1 MRANFGEHF
10 KLTIF
15 GESHGAAIG
24 VVIDGLP
31 AGAEI
36 DETYIA
42 RQMARRAPGNDPTAT
57 ARKEA
62 DAVRILSG
70 VYNGRATGAPLC
82 AMIENTNTRSGDYK
96 NIAASMRPGHA
107 DYAGY
112 VKYNGYNDPRGG
124 GHFSGRLTAPLVFAG
139 SVARALLKEKGVTI
153 GAHIACIADVN
164 DEPFDSVNV
173 DAQTLDWLAGSRF
186 PLLFPEKEEDM
197 RRAVASAREAQDSV
211 GGVIECAAVGVP
223 AGIGSP
229 FFGSVES
236 VVSQLAFSIPAVKAV
251 EFGDGMAFAGMRGSQ
266 ANDPMRMEE
275 ERVICTSNHN
285 GGVTGGITNGM
296 PIVFRVAV
304 KPTPSIAQEQQTVD
318 VVKREN
324 APLVITG
331 RHDPCIVPRA
341 AVVVESILA
350 IALCELMMDDA
361 AQKAMEETI
370 GGRLGLCPK
379 PRQGTGFPAPSTTL
393 SRSDS

>member
-15 GESHGAAIG
+15 GESHGPAIG

-31 AGAEI
+31 AGARI
-36 DETYIA
+36 DEDYIA

-70 VYNGRATGAPLC
+70 VLNGRATGAPLC
-82 AMIENTNTRSGDYK
+82 AVIENTNTRSGDYK

-112 VKYNGYNDPRGG
+112 VKYNGMNDPRGG

-139 SVARALLKEKGVTI
+139 SVARLLLQEKGVTI
-153 GAHIACIADVN
+153 GAHIAAIADAA
-164 DEPFDSVNV
+164 DERFDPVNV
-173 DAQTLDWLAGSRF
+173 DAWTLCKLTESRF
-186 PLLFPEKEEDM
+186 PLLCPEKEAAM
-197 RRAVASAREAQDSV
+197 REAVAAARAEKDSV
-211 GGVIECAAVGVP
+211 GGVIECAAVGVC
-223 AGIGSP
+223 AGVGSP

-236 VVSQLAFSIPAVKAV
+236 VVSQLAFSVPAVKAV
-251 EFGDGMAFAGMRGSQ
+251 EFGDGMALAGMRASA
-266 ANDPMRMEE
+266 ANDAMRMDGDAVVCE
-275 ERVICTSNHN
+275 SNHN

-296 PIVFRVAV
+296 PVIFRAAV
-304 KPTPSIAQEQQTVD
+304 KPTPSIAQPQRTID
-318 VVKREN
+318 VARREN
-324 APLVITG
+324 TILEIAG

-341 AVVVESILA
+341 VVVMESILA
-350 IALCELMMDDA
+350 IALCELEMDDA
-361 AQKAMEETI
+361 AQRALEND
-370 GGRLGLCPK
+370 GGYGGALPHA
-379 PRQGTGFPAPSTTL
+379 PQGN
-393 SRSDS
+393 